1 MQYQYVVMKDDE
13 TQEVELIG
21 RFENGIPE
29 ILSDGKWELC
39 GTLYSF
45 QMDGMLDEISEAE
58 ALKIIAQR
66 EELQLQAA

>member
-29 ILSDGKWELC
+29 ILSDGKWESN
-39 GTLYSF
+39 GVLYSF

-66 EELQLQAA
+66 EKLQLQAA

>member
-1 MQYQYVVMKDDE
+1 MQYVIVQDKKTKTVQV
-13 TQEVELIG
+13 IG
-21 RFENGIPE
+21 RFIDGIPE

-39 GTLYSF
+39 GILYSF

>member
-29 ILSDGKWELC
+29 ILSDGKWESN
-39 GTLYSF
+39 GVLYSF

-58 ALKIIAQR
+58 ALKLIAQR
-66 EELQLQAA
+66 EKLQLQAV

>member
-1 MQYQYVVMKDDE
+1 MQYVTVKDKK
-13 TQEVELIG
+13 TKTVQVIG
-21 RFENGIPE
+21 RFIDGIPE

>member
-1 MQYQYVVMKDDE
+1 MKYQYVVMKDDK

-21 RFENGIPE
+21 RFNNGVDE
-29 ILSDGKWELC
+29 ILLDGKWESN
-39 GTLYSF
+39 GVLYSF

>member
-21 RFENGIPE
+21 RFENGVPE
-29 ILSDGKWELC
+29 ILLDGKWESN

-66 EELQLQAA
+66 EKLQLQAA

>member
-29 ILSDGKWELC
+29 ILSDGKWESN
-39 GTLYSF
+39 GILYSF
-45 QMDGMLDEISEAE
+45 QMDGMLDEISETE